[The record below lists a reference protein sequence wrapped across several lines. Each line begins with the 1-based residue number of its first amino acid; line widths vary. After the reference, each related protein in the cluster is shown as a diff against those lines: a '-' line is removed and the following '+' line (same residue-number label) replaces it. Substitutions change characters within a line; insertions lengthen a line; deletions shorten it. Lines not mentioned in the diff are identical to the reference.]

1 MLFKK
6 KKFDPHKVTPLSKG
20 IALALFIAMP
30 FIGFCL
36 GTGYQKIVS
45 RVEISNLKMEVYK
58 LEIANEVLK
67 GMDTKLDS
75 LK

>member
-1 MLFKK
+1 MLFRK

-36 GTGYQKIVS
+36 GIQYQKIVA
-45 RVEISNLKMEVYK
+45 RAETNDLKMEVYK

-67 GMDTKLDS
+67 GIDTKLDS

>member
-20 IALALFIAMP
+20 IALALFIAIP
-30 FIGFCL
+30 FIGFWL
-36 GTGYQKIVS
+36 GTRYQKIVT
-45 RVEISNLKMEVYK
+45 RAETNDLKMEVYK

-67 GMDTKLDS
+67 GVDAKFDS